1 MVQVAIDPTAEKECG
16 FLMFEALPEPSDPL
30 LYLLSSE
37 ATGHLRIESEM
48 ELVCG
53 VGRETGLR
61 SL

>member
-16 FLMFEALPEPSDPL
+16 FLMFEALPEPSVC
-30 LYLLSSE
+30 LLSSE

-53 VGRETGLR
+53 VRRETGLR